1 MKKTERI
8 RRVIQGQAADRVPFA
23 LWRHLPPE
31 DTTPEG
37 LVAATLRFIRRWDM
51 DFVKAMF
58 PNRCFTEDWG
68 NRFGPYNRAVGN
80 VTIVEHA
87 VRQPSDWQT
96 LRPLHPLKGALG
108 EQVRTVTMLRDA
120 LGSDIPLVATVFSPL
135 TIARYLAGDG
145 VYDQALTHGG
155 RLHAGLRAVGE
166 TVGDFAQACVE
177 AGADGI
183 FLAVQGATR
192 DALPPDA
199 FEEFGL
205 SYDLPVLRRIAGKS
219 WFNIL
224 HLCKPNLRFEVAA
237 SYPVQA
243 VNWHD
248 RSPSGPTLRQAREMF
263 DGVLIGG
270 LGHDAGEA
278 FLEGTPEEAAAE
290 ARDAIAQTG
299 GKRFILGPGCGMRL
313 ATPEANVDAVR
324 EVAAGDSLT
333 GARGKDGLRA
343 VYG

>member
-37 LVAATLRFIRRWDM
+37 LVSATLRFTRRWDL

-68 NRFGPYNRAVGN
+68 SRFGPYNRAVGN
-80 VTIVEHA
+80 APIVEH
-87 VRQPSDWQT
+87 VVKQPSDWQR
-96 LRPLHPLKGALG
+96 LRPLHPLRGALG
-108 EQVRTVTMLRDA
+108 EQVRTVTMLREV
-120 LGSDIPLVATVFSPL
+120 LGPDVPIVATVFSPL
-135 TIARYLAGDG
+135 TIARYLGGDE
-145 VYDQALTHGG
+145 VYAQAETHGSD
-155 RLHAGLRAVGE
+155 LHAGLRVIGE

-192 DALPPDA
+192 NALLPGD
-199 FEEFGL
+199 FEKFGL
-205 SYDLPVLRRIAGKS
+205 AYDLPVLQRIAAKS

-224 HLCKPNLRFEVAA
+224 HLCKPNLRFEVARH
-237 SYPVQA
+237 YPVQA

-248 RSPSGPTLRQAREMF
+248 RGPTGPTLRQAREMF

-270 LGHDAGEA
+270 LGHETGEA

-290 ARDAIAQTG
+290 ARDAIAQTRG
-299 GKRFILGPGCGMRL
+299 EQFILGPGCGMRL

-324 EVAAGDSLT
+324 EVAT
-333 GARGKDGLRA
+333 RYAR
-343 VYG
+343 

>member
-1 MKKTERI
+1 MRKTERI
-8 RRVIQGQAADRVPFA
+8 RRVIEGRAADRVPFA

-37 LVAATLRFIRRWDM
+37 LVAATARFIRRWDM

-58 PNRCFTEDWG
+58 PNRCFTEGWG
-68 NRFGPYNRAVGN
+68 SRFGPYNRAVGN
-80 VTIVEHA
+80 APVVEH
-87 VRQPSDWQT
+87 VVKQPSDWRN
-96 LRPLHPLKGALG
+96 LRPLNPLGGALG
-108 EQVRTVTMLRDA
+108 EQVRTVKMLRQE
-120 LGSDIPLVATVFSPL
+120 LVPDIPIVATVFSPL
-135 TIARYLAGDG
+135 TIARYLAGDE
-145 VYDQALTHGG
+145 VYAQALTHGEA
-155 RLHAGLRAVGE
+155 LHAGLRAVGE
-166 TVGDFAQACVE
+166 TVCDFAQACVE

-205 SYDLPVLRRIAGKS
+205 AYDLPVLQRIAADS

-224 HLCKPNLRFEVAA
+224 HLCKPDLRFEVARH
-237 SYPVQA
+237 YPVQA

-248 RSPSGPTLRQAREMF
+248 RGPTGPTLSEAREMF

-270 LGHDAGEA
+270 LGHNVGEV

-299 GKRFILGPGCGMRL
+299 GERFILGPGCGLRL
-313 ATPEANVDAVR
+313 GTPEANVDAVR
-324 EVAAGDSLT
+324 EVVKSHAL
-333 GARGKDGLRA
+333 
-343 VYG
+343 